1 MTISYKLNND
11 MAGKP
16 CSVNK
21 TIEGSNRM
29 LSIPLSTDNSDYQEY
44 RKWLAEGN
52 TPQPAD

>member
-29 LSIPLSTDNSDYQEY
+29 LSIPLSNDNSDYQEY
-44 RKWLAEGN
+44 LKWLAEGN